1 MNLFNMKMPY
11 LVRYLICSAQ
21 NPVPDLKNIKEM
33 YCERDKVDQDFVIQL
48 KSSIATFRKLLW
60 IYEL

>member
-1 MNLFNMKMPY
+1 MKYRGVDYYPEQWGIDF
-11 LVRYLICSAQ
+11 VEE
-21 NPVPDLKNIKEM
+21 DLKNIKEM
-33 YCERDKVDQDFVIQL
+33 YCETDMVDQDFVIHL